1 MADFY
6 SWIRNVIIFL
16 ILASLINQIIPDSG
30 YKKYIKVCTGMILV
44 IVAVWPM
51 ISWSGNTD
59 QLSYF
64 LDLENV
70 RLEIPDFSRLGE
82 AAKAQQVSYVTKR
95 YKLELEQQ
103 VFALFEGSE
112 LNPVHVEVD
121 IVEAPEDKNYGSV
134 TAVEVTAVRGIE
146 ELEKI
151 GTVNDESHTEQ
162 AVTEVYIPQ
171 IRVLAS
177 EKDEK
182 DVSDDGADNLET
194 DMRNNEKRNTQADA
208 AMYSGTD
215 IQVTEQVSEM
225 KKRISKMLYVDES
238 KISIDF
244 KEGGG

>member
-64 LDLENV
+64 LNLENV
-70 RLEIPDFSRLGE
+70 RLEIPDFNQLGE

-103 VFALFEGSE
+103 VFALFEESE
-112 LNPVHVEVD
+112 LNPVHVEVE

-134 TAVEVTAVRGIE
+134 TSVQVTVIRHIE
-146 ELEKI
+146 E
-151 GTVNDESHTEQ
+151 
-162 AVTEVYIPQ
+162 
-171 IRVLAS
+171 S
-177 EKDEK
+177 EK
-182 DVSDDGADNLET
+182 N
-194 DMRNNEKRNTQADA
+194 
-208 AMYSGTD
+208 GTAGEND
-215 IQVTEQVSEM
+215 QTGQSVAEM
-225 KKRISKMLYVDES
+225 KKRISGMLYVDES
-238 KISIDF
+238 EVSIDF
-244 KEGGG
+244 KEV